1 MIAKRYGKNVESVEA
16 DFNPV
21 AMNEIGF
28 RRDREWKLETE
39 QFEAEYERTVE
50 HNLTGEDEGD
60 VQSEVEARLLAKLLD
75 DVKAIENSAGENTVL
90 VVENESGVDYPRLH
104 STQRTVV
111 VGFEN
116 RLYFTFKVDPPLRI
130 AVYRRKG
137 A

>member
-28 RRDREWKLETE
+28 RRDREWKIETE
-39 QFEAEYERTVE
+39 QFDAEYERIGE
-50 HNLTGEDEGD
+50 HMVTGDDEGD
-60 VQSEVEARLLAKLLD
+60 VQSEVEARLLAKLLA
-75 DVKAIENSAGENTVL
+75 DVKAIESDAGSDAIL
-90 VVENESGVDYPRLH
+90 LVENESGVDYPRLH
-104 STQRTVV
+104 STQRTIV

-130 AVYRRKG
+130 SVYRRKS